1 MMIYIPPPQLH
12 IEFSDDKDK
21 ITLEG
26 PPQQVDQ
33 ARDALETFAR
43 ELVSFMSTC
52 ENYNYFL
59 GLQRK

>member
-1 MMIYIPPPQLH
+1 MMMWLFLLQQLH

-33 ARDALETFAR
+33 AREDLETFAR
-43 ELVSFMSTC
+43 ELVR
-52 ENYNYFL
+52 L
-59 GLQRK
+59 